1 MKTTSVPFGP
11 RTSSRVQTLPST
23 PLSSKSRAF
32 QPKLQMLVAVSAIA
46 ASPLVTGLR
55 QPLDDPHIPIGG
67 LAEHLQRGLI
77 ALAVVGGHGLFHAV
91 ELDHDHAL
99 GDPRLVRF
107 RGVAARE
114 KAPAGGGN
122 GGTRELRVSRQCV
135 RIRNRTI

>member
-1 MKTTSVPFGP
+1 MALTATSICNFGWKAP
-11 RTSSRVQTLPST
+11 D
-23 PLSSKSRAF
+23 F
-32 QPKLQMLVAVSAIA
+32 QLKGVDGKVY
-46 ASPLVTGLR
+46 T
-55 QPLDDPHIPIGG
+55 LDDPQIPIGG

-77 ALAVVGGHGLFHAV
+77 ALAVVGGHGLLHAV

-135 RIRNRTI
+135 RIRNRTIERDPIRLCHCDLHQHALCAGQPEA